1 MNLLSIGGSDPSG
14 GAGIQSDIKTFEELG
29 AHDLTVI
36 TAITSQNTSSFGK
49 IQPVS
54 QKILKEQIDMVF
66 SDFKIDGIKIAMVYN
81 TQIIKIIYQI
91 LKDKRIPI
99 IIDPVIKSTT
109 EGTLLE
115 KSAIKDFKKY
125 LIPLATVITPNKY
138 EAEFLTNSK
147 IKSKK
152 SLSIAG
158 KKIQDMGAKNVVIT
172 GIEEDHKINDIIFEK
187 ETQYSQSSSKISGI
201 NHGSGGNYS
210 SAMLYSLATG
220 KSLKESV
227 KFAKKF
233 THTSIKNARKTGKG
247 IPITENK
254 NQDKLFA
261 ELSKSILKFTTIKN
275 IYRNIPECQTNF
287 VYAKNNPKKTS
298 DVLGLQGRIVKTGKS
313 VTVAGNLEYGG
324 SKHVST
330 ALIEMNKKFPNICSA
345 INLKYQTRTISK
357 IGNRFRVSSYDR
369 TKEPNRIKNKGSS
382 VGWGIKNAIKNFKE
396 APDIIYHKGDFGK
409 EPMIIVFGKTPSD
422 VLEKISKIIRK

>member
-29 AHDLTVI
+29 THDLTVI

-54 QKILKEQIDMVF
+54 QKILKDQIDMVF

-81 TQIIKIIYQI
+81 TQIIKIIYQK
-91 LKDKRIPI
+91 LKDKKIPI
-99 IIDPVIKSTT
+99 VIDPVIRSTT
-109 EGTLLE
+109 KGTLLE
-115 KSAIKDFKKY
+115 KSAMKDFKKY

-152 SLSIAG
+152 SLNIAG
-158 KKIQDMGAKNVVIT
+158 KKIQNMGAKNVVIT
-172 GIEEDHKINDIIFEK
+172 GIEEGHKIKDIIFEK

-227 KFAKKF
+227 RFAKKF
-233 THTSIKNARKTGKG
+233 TYTSIKNARKTGKG

-261 ELSKSILKFTTIKN
+261 ELSKSISKFTTIKN

-287 VYAKNNPKKTS
+287 VYAKNNPKKIN
-298 DVLGLQGRIVKTGKS
+298 DVLGLQGRIVKIGKS

-330 ALIEMNKKFPNICSA
+330 ALIEMNKKFSNIRSA

-357 IGNRFRVSSYDR
+357 IDNRFRVSSYDR
-369 TKEPNRIKNKGSS
+369 AKEPNRIKNKGSS
-382 VGWGIKNAIKNFKE
+382 VGWGR
-396 APDIIYHKGDFGK
+396 APVPTRRGSASAR
-409 EPMIIVFGKTPSD
+409 T
-422 VLEKISKIIRK
+422 